1 MRHLLMGVAAIAMA
15 ASVAHADPG
24 KNKGNGNGNAKNK
37 PAAAAAIGNPGAADR
52 QQGKRANSAS
62 NGSKSK
68 PATARPAQAS
78 RANANGNG
86 NGNGSGNGNG
96 KAKVAGPPVR
106 AQGNA
111 KTDLRVG
118 NGASA
123 NARDT
128 GLLSGI
134 ATSLNLVQGCPPGLA
149 KKRNGCQAPGQAK
162 ANEYRYLSS
171 LFGLGDRRSSN
182 YFYNDGYLLRSGGS
196 GVSAWLPVLGGALAI
211 GSEWP
216 GGYDSRALPGYYEN
230 YFSLGGRDS
239 YRYADRVVYRVDPE
253 TAAIRSV
260 AALLTGDN
268 FTVGQPMPKGYDVYN
283 VPSAYQERY
292 YDQPGRQYRYSDGYV
307 YEIDPET
314 RLVAAAIELLV

>member
-15 ASVAHADPG
+15 VSVAHADPG

-37 PAAAAAIGNPGAADR
+37 PAAVAANGNARAADR
-52 QQGKRANSAS
+52 QQGKRGNSAK
-62 NGSKSK
+62 NGGNAK
-68 PATARPAQAS
+68 PNAARPAQAD
-78 RANANGNG
+78 GN
-86 NGNGSGNGNG
+86 NGNG
-96 KAKVAGPPVR
+96 KGNAKVAGPANR
-106 AQGNA
+106 AQGNGKA
-111 KTDLRVG
+111 DLRASDGANG
-118 NGASA
+118 NPRS
-123 NARDT
+123 T

-134 ATSLNLVQGCPPGLA
+134 ATSLNLIQGCPPGLA

-162 ANEYRYLSS
+162 ANEYGYLPS

-196 GVSAWLPVLGGALAI
+196 RVSAWLPVLGGALAI

-216 GGYDSRALPGYYEN
+216 RGYDSRALPGYYEN

-268 FTVGQPMPKGYDVYN
+268 FTVGQPVPRGYDVYN